1 MNITKATAKAAYVAI
16 LFMGIV
22 SLMGDIVYEGSRGIV
37 PDYLYFLGASALIV
51 GLISGLGEFIGY
63 AIRLLSGVLADTT
76 RAYWLFIFIGY
87 GLIIT
92 VPLLAFSWGWKVAA
106 LLVLVERF
114 GKAVRSPSRDT
125 VLSIVSKG
133 VGRGKA
139 FGIHEFLDQVGA
151 VLGPLAVGVLMF
163 YTGNNYSSVFKFMFI
178 PYLSMLLALAYTYK
192 KIGGQ
197 TYFKSKHIK
206 EKKTGLSKS
215 FYIYT
220 AAVTLNTIG
229 LIHVSLILFR
239 ASEILQPMNMQWM
252 VPALYLLVQGI
263 DAPAALASGYAYD
276 KSGSKVLFIPFFLSI
291 FPSILALVS
300 KDLLVLLIA
309 SLIFGLVLGM
319 QESIYRAAVA
329 DIAPIASR
337 GKAYGIF
344 NTAYGVGFLISGAL
358 YGVFI
363 DRGISIF
370 LVAAYAVLSQIM
382 AIILLMKAKEGLSSG
397 RRGYSGT

>member
-1 MNITKATAKAAYVAI
+1 
-16 LFMGIV
+16 MGIV
-22 SLMGDIVYEGSRGIV
+22 SLMGDVVYEGSRGII

-63 AIRLLSGVLADTT
+63 AIKLLSGALADTT

-92 VPLLAFSWGWKVAA
+92 VPLLAFSWGWEVAA
-106 LLVLVERF
+106 LLVLAERF
-114 GKAVRSPSRDT
+114 GKAIRSPSRDT

-151 VLGPLAVGVLMF
+151 VLGPLAVGLLML

-178 PYLSMLLALAYTYK
+178 PYFLMLLALAYTYK
-192 KIGGQ
+192 KIGGR
-197 TYFKSKHIK
+197 TRYRSKQMK
-206 EKKTGLSKS
+206 EGGGLGKS

-220 AAVTLNTIG
+220 AAVTLNTVG

-239 ASEILQPMNMQWM
+239 ASEILQPSEMQWM
-252 VPALYLLVQGI
+252 VPVLYLLVQGI

-276 KSGSKVLFIPFFLSI
+276 RFGSKVLFIPFFLSI
-291 FPSILALVS
+291 FPSVLAPVS
-300 KDLLVLLIA
+300 KDLAMLVVA

-329 DIAPIASR
+329 DLAPLASR
-337 GKAYGIF
+337 GRAYGIF
-344 NTAYGVGFLISGAL
+344 NTAYGIGFLISGAV
-358 YGVFI
+358 YGIFI
-363 DRGISIF
+363 DRKVPIF
-370 LVAAYAVLSQIM
+370 LIAAYALLSQIV
-382 AIILLMKAKEGLSSG
+382 AIVLLLRSKGKLSSN
-397 RRGYSGT
+397 